1 MTGLRGVFGYFNLS
15 NIAIGFDVE
24 LPSATGDNQFAIG
37 SGTNRW
43 IYGDSS
49 YNIYDKDGNQLNGAG
64 GGGGIAS
71 VAADTTP
78 QLGGDLDLNSS
89 DITGTGN
96 ISITGTV
103 VGDSVASSANG
114 MRKITASTSSPSGGS
129 DGDIWIKY
137 TA

>member
-1 MTGLRGVFGYFNLS
+1 TGN
-15 NIAIGFDVE
+15 
-24 LPSATGDNQFAIG
+24 NQFAIG

-49 YNIYDKDGNQLNGAG
+49 YNIYDKDGNQLNGAS
-64 GGGGIAS
+64 GGGISS
-71 VAADTTP
+71 VVADTTP
-78 QLGGDLDLNSS
+78 QLGGNLDLNSS
-89 DITGTGN
+89 NITGTGN

-103 VGDSVASSANG
+103 TGNSVASSANG